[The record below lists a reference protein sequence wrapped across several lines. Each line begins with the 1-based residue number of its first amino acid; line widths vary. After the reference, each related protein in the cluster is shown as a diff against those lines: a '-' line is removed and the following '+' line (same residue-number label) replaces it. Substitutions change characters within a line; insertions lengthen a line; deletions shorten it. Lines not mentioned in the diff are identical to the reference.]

1 LAGERERKE
10 KEAWRMGDDEEL
22 SRSMEQLEMAKARLE
37 NLTKEAE
44 LLQMSLNE
52 HMRAVATIRSFIN
65 LPEGREVLVPVGA
78 GAFIS
83 AKSAGTGWAL
93 VSIGAGVTQEKKFDD
108 AISVLEKEAAEI
120 ELEERKI
127 LQEMRAIEKQANMLN
142 QKVQAMSQGVQE
154 AAPAPPRPKPKKNKD
169 EEE

>member
-1 LAGERERKE
+1 
-10 KEAWRMGDDEEL
+10 MGDEEEL
-22 SRSMEQLEMAKARLE
+22 SKSMEELEMAKARLE

-52 HMRAVATIRSFIN
+52 HMRAVVTIRSFIN
-65 LPEGREVLVPVGA
+65 LGEGREVLVPIGA
-78 GAFIS
+78 GAFIP

-108 AISVLEKEAAEI
+108 AISALEKEAAEI

-142 QKVQAMSQGVQE
+142 QKVQAMSQGGAE
-154 AAPAPPRPKPKKNKD
+154 AAQAPPRTKPNRKKD

>member
-1 LAGERERKE
+1 MA
-10 KEAWRMGDDEEL
+10 DEEDL
-22 SRSMEQLEMAKARLE
+22 SRTMEELEMAKARLE

-65 LPEGREVLVPVGA
+65 LPEGREVLVPIGA
-78 GAFIS
+78 GAFIPARS
-83 AKSAGTGWAL
+83 HGTDWAL
-93 VSIGAGVTQEKKFDD
+93 VGIGAGVTQQKKFDD
-108 AISVLEKEAAEI
+108 AISSLEKEAAEI

-127 LQEMRAIEKQANMLN
+127 LQEMRAIEKQAAMLN
-142 QKVQAMSQGVQE
+142 QRVQAISQGG
-154 AAPAPPRPKPKKNKD
+154 AAPAPEPPRPKSRKKKD

>member
-1 LAGERERKE
+1 
-10 KEAWRMGDDEEL
+10 MGDDEEL
-22 SRSMEQLEMAKARLE
+22 SRSLEELEMAKARLE

-52 HMRAVATIRSFIN
+52 HMRAVATMRSFIN
-65 LPEGREVLVPVGA
+65 LPEGKDVLVPVGA

-83 AKSAGTGWAL
+83 ARSSGNGWAL

-108 AISVLEKEAAEI
+108 AISALEKEAAEI

-127 LQEMRAIEKQANMLN
+127 LQEMRAIEKQASMLN
-142 QKVQAMSQGVQE
+142 QRVQAMSQGGG
-154 AAPAPPRPKPKKNKD
+154 APAPRPPAQKTKKKKD

>member
-1 LAGERERKE
+1 
-10 KEAWRMGDDEEL
+10 MGDDEEL
-22 SRSMEQLEMAKARLE
+22 SRSMEELEMAKARLE

-52 HMRAVATIRSFIN
+52 HMRAVATIRSFVN
-65 LPEGREVLVPVGA
+65 LPEGRDVLVPIGA
-78 GAFIS
+78 GAFIP
-83 AKSAGTGWAL
+83 ARSAGTGWAL

-108 AISVLEKEAAEI
+108 AVSALEKDAAEI
-120 ELEERKI
+120 EVEERRI

-142 QKVQAMSQGVQE
+142 QKVQAMSQGE
-154 AAPAPPRPKPKKNKD
+154 SPPAPAPPKAKSKKKD